1 MKIVPDATNARSTA
15 KQFVY
20 FLLISTVVIL
30 SILLTFIFFPSKS
43 PENSSLLLKKIYYVD
58 NISKAHQKII
68 DRFNEI
74 YKEQI
79 QVMPIDIPFEKFST
93 NRRKELLAR
102 FLRSKSDR
110 IDIIAVDQ
118 IWIPRFTKWT
128 VPLEKLLSDSTRNN
142 LLNHVLASCI
152 HNDTLYASPL
162 YLDISL
168 MFYREDLLRKS
179 EHFDSL
185 KSKLENSITW
195 EDFISIGQIE
205 SPYFLFQA
213 DDYEGLT
220 GIFIEMLNSLSYQF
234 IKSGKIDLTS
244 AEPKKALE
252 LLVNLVNKNKVSP
265 QDVSSYKENDSY
277 IDFINNERVFLR
289 GWPGFKK
296 ENKDLLIERGIYDY
310 IKFIPNPHFEGG
322 KKVSIFGGWNL
333 MISKFSQNK
342 KESALFVEFSSSVEA
357 QKILFEVGGFLPT
370 NKNLYSDAEFLSA
383 HPELAFYSK
392 LIESGV
398 YRPSLEYYT
407 RISDIISDN
416 LNKAIKG
423 EINVDEALINAEKK
437 INTEIDTIR

>member
-1 MKIVPDATNARSTA
+1 MKNNLNNKLPNTAA

-20 FLLISTVVIL
+20 FILISTIVIVL
-30 SILLTFIFFPSKS
+30 TLITFIFFPSKS
-43 PENSSLLLKKIYYVD
+43 PEKGNYLLKKIYYVD

-68 DRFNEI
+68 DKFNEV

-79 QVMPIDIPFEKFST
+79 QVIPIDIPFEKFST
-93 NRRKELLAR
+93 NKRKELLAR
-102 FLRSKSDR
+102 FLRTKSDR

-118 IWIPRFTKWT
+118 IWVPRFTKWT

-152 HNDTLYASPL
+152 HNDTLFASPL

-179 EHFDSL
+179 NHFNSL
-185 KSKLENSITW
+185 ESRLENSITW
-195 EDFISIGQIE
+195 EDFISLDQIE

-220 GIFIEMLNSLSYQF
+220 CIFFEMLNSLSYQV
-234 IKSGKIDLTS
+234 IKNGKIDLTS
-244 AEPKKALE
+244 GEPKKALE
-252 LLVNLVNKNKVSP
+252 LLVNLVKKYKISP
-265 QDVSSYKENDSY
+265 QDVSSYKESDSY
-277 IDFINNERVFLR
+277 LDFINNKRIFLR

-296 ENKDLLIERGIYDY
+296 EYKDLLIERGIYDDV
-310 IKFIPNPHFEGG
+310 KFIPNPHFEGA
-322 KKVSIFGGWNL
+322 KRVSIFGGWNL
-333 MISKFSQNK
+333 VISKFSNNK
-342 KESALFVEFSSSVEA
+342 KESALFIEFTLSVEA
-357 QKILFEVGGFLPT
+357 QKILFEEGGFLPT
-370 NKNLYSDAEFLSA
+370 NKNLYSDAEFISA
-383 HPELAFYSK
+383 HPELKFYAK

-407 RISDIISDN
+407 RISDIISEN

-423 EINVDEALINAEKK
+423 EIDVEEALNNAENK